1 MKFIGDYHTHT
12 IYSRKP
18 YMPYLHAKGSIEDN
32 IIGAKEN
39 GLQELGIAD
48 HGFTHRF
55 FGCSRKNLK
64 STKEEILRLSQ
75 KHNMKV
81 YFGVEANFISQ
92 DGTIDIVES
101 DKEYLDVVLCGFHRV
116 AKPKTLKD
124 KFSIFIPNML
134 AKFFGSSKKLIE
146 KNTNTVI
153 NAIKNNDIDIVTHL
167 NSKMKCDVVSIAK
180 VAAEKGTL
188 IELNEKHCDFSK
200 EEIAGMLET
209 KVNFIVSSDAHK
221 PGKIGKFSKVEKLIL
236 ENNIPEDRIMNL
248 NKSPKFLN
256 QIKKEKQKVKEK

>member
-116 AKPKTLKD
+116 AKPKTLKL
-124 KFSIFIPNML
+124 FWNHAP
-134 AKFFGSSKKLIE
+134 A
-146 KNTNTVI
+146 
-153 NAIKNNDIDIVTHL
+153 
-167 NSKMKCDVVSIAK
+167 
-180 VAAEKGTL
+180 
-188 IELNEKHCDFSK
+188 
-200 EEIAGMLET
+200 
-209 KVNFIVSSDAHK
+209 
-221 PGKIGKFSKVEKLIL
+221 
-236 ENNIPEDRIMNL
+236 RI
-248 NKSPKFLN
+248 S
-256 QIKKEKQKVKEK
+256 